1 LAEPILIP
9 VSVGELLDKKT
20 ILEIKRE
27 RMTDAAQLANVEL
40 ELALLRAA
48 SAAAP
53 PASAELQQ
61 LEAELRNVNAQIWD
75 LENSVR
81 RCEQAGLFGEE
92 FVRTARAIYASNDRR
107 AAIKRRINAVSHST
121 IVEEKSHN

>member
-53 PASAELQQ
+53 PASVELQQ